1 MEGNMY
7 YFRRKQNERSLFL
20 ECFRGNAYN
29 QRKGTIHIIVGG
41 KEMRLQENIKNR
53 KMMHHDDTAGH
64 GHNHEHHHDHDDCC
78 CGHEHG
84 HSHGHGCDCC
94 EDGVEIEKNKTIAG
108 VAVFLVAFVV
118 FHIPGLFK
126 SFSDTTMENIELIVF
141 LLIYLVTAKDIVLNA
156 IKNLFKGK
164 ALDEQFLMSVASLGA
179 FIVGEYPEACA
190 VMLFY
195 MVGEL
200 FQDYAVDKSRDS
212 ITELMDIRPDYA
224 YRH

>member
-1 MEGNMY
+1 
-7 YFRRKQNERSLFL
+7 
-20 ECFRGNAYN
+20 
-29 QRKGTIHIIVGG
+29 
-41 KEMRLQENIKNR
+41 
-53 KMMHHDDTAGH
+53 MMHHDDTAGH

-212 ITELMDIRPDYA
+212 IT
-224 YRH
+224 

>member
-1 MEGNMY
+1 MPLTKGSGQY
-7 YFRRKQNERSLFL
+7 IFFRRKQNERSLFL
-20 ECFRGNAYN
+20 ECFRRNADN

-64 GHNHEHHHDHDDCC
+64 GHDHEHNHEHD
-78 CGHEHG
+78 
-84 HSHGHGCDCC
+84 DCC

-126 SFSDTTMENIELIVF
+126 SFSDTTMENIELVVF
-141 LLIYLVTAKDIVLNA
+141 LLIYLVTARDIVLNA

-190 VMLFY
+190 VMIVLHGWGI
-195 MVGEL
+195 VSGL
-200 FQDYAVDKSRDS
+200 CSR
-212 ITELMDIRPDYA
+212 
-224 YRH
+224 

>member
-1 MEGNMY
+1 
-7 YFRRKQNERSLFL
+7 
-20 ECFRGNAYN
+20 
-29 QRKGTIHIIVGG
+29 
-41 KEMRLQENIKNR
+41 
-53 KMMHHDDTAGH
+53 
-64 GHNHEHHHDHDDCC
+64 
-78 CGHEHG
+78 
-84 HSHGHGCDCC
+84 
-94 EDGVEIEKNKTIAG
+94 
-108 VAVFLVAFVV
+108 
-118 FHIPGLFK
+118 
-126 SFSDTTMENIELIVF
+126 MENIELIVF

-224 YRH
+224 NILKKDGTIEKVDPNKVKVGDTIIVKPGEKVPLDGVIIEGQEHLIHQVLQEKAYQEK

>member
-1 MEGNMY
+1 
-7 YFRRKQNERSLFL
+7 
-20 ECFRGNAYN
+20 
-29 QRKGTIHIIVGG
+29 
-41 KEMRLQENIKNR
+41 MRLQENIKNR

-126 SFSDTTMENIELIVF
+126 SFSDTTMENIELIV
-141 LLIYLVTAKDIVLNA
+141 YL
-156 IKNLFKGK
+156 FGYSKGHCSK
-164 ALDEQFLMSVASLGA
+164 
-179 FIVGEYPEACA
+179 
-190 VMLFY
+190 
-195 MVGEL
+195 
-200 FQDYAVDKSRDS
+200 
-212 ITELMDIRPDYA
+212 
-224 YRH
+224 RH